1 MGKTILANV
10 DGFTPIIDSLAQ
22 ELGLITAAVFG
33 RVWRY
38 CQGEQGV
45 CTASME
51 RIAQELGLGRATVMR
66 HIHILVENGYL
77 KDLTPDLVKRSHTYA
92 DTGKAGL
99 SINIGVSQ
107 RNTASDRVSQR
118 NSRVSQ
124 RNTRVSE
131 SNTKK
136 EEDTSKKVSP
146 AEKTTT
152 IFLLSREL
160 AEVCG
165 MDFQANKGR
174 LLREAKQLTA
184 AACPPAAG
192 DLRAHYQAPDAWWW
206 KHDWRG
212 KKGQRPTPAA
222 IRETWGAWDKEAP
235 GTTISQSSIP
245 AAIWR

>member
-1 MGKTILANV
+1 MSKTVLANV
-10 DGFTPIIDSLAQ
+10 DGFTPIIDSLVQ

-38 CQGEQGV
+38 CQGENGV

-51 RIAQELGLGRATVMR
+51 RIAKDLGLGRATVMR
-66 HIHILVENGYL
+66 HIHILVDNGYL
-77 KDLTPDLVKRSHTYA
+77 KDLTPDLVKRPHTYA

-107 RNTASDRVSQR
+107 RNTATDRVSQR

-131 SNTKK
+131 SNTKIQ
-136 EEDTSKKVSP
+136 EETIKRESP
-146 AEKTTT
+146 PAA
-152 IFLLSREL
+152 IYQLSREL
-160 AEVCG
+160 ADVCG

-174 LLREAKQLTA
+174 LLREAKLLTA
-184 AACPPAAG
+184 AARPPAAG
-192 DLRAHYQAPDAWWW
+192 DLRAHYQAPGAWWW

-212 KKGQRPTPAA
+212 KKGERPTPQA